1 MKKRKAAASKPPVA
15 SGGRRRAGSL
25 VFLIALAGMTM
36 GALAHVAVQAKTV
49 EVALALGTERARH
62 EELLTDRRRLE
73 LLLGTLKD
81 PGRLME
87 EGRKRGMVAKAA
99 AIRRIGTV
107 SMRPLPPGGQP

>member
-1 MKKRKAAASKPPVA
+1 MKKRKGEASGPVA

-25 VFLIALAGMTM
+25 VFVIALAGMTM

-49 EVALALGTERARH
+49 EVALALGTERTRH
-62 EELLTDRRRLE
+62 EELVTRRRRLE

-87 EGRKRGMVAKAA
+87 EGRKRGMVATPA
-99 AIRRIGTV
+99 AIRVIGPRAAAGA
-107 SMRPLPPGGQP
+107 SGARP